1 MSDSVG
7 KMNKSCWYLYWYRLV
22 TVLGKDAPSFDGNEN
37 HQSADGRIKKNP
49 ENQSEWWWRRVC
61 FTEMQQ
67 RCSALCATPT
77 CLSACLTTSRRIS
90 SHIRTREWLSSWT
103 VWVAPETWCPRGVGV
118 GSRSGERRCQS
129 MVSVHTARHCCVQ
142 SRAWEWLLMT
152 VRMLSRSVCP
162 SMDTPPV
169 MQNNVTGSTFS
180 TASPH
185 PFTTV
190 TCAQA
195 EPEAHLGT
203 CGGPDNYNTGIL
215 ITLVP

>member
-1 MSDSVG
+1 MLISILIQTGHRVRKGCPIVWWKWESSVCRRQ
-7 KMNKSCWYLYWYRLV
+7 NKEKPWKSKWMMVKTSLFYWNAA
-22 TVLGKDAPSFDGNEN
+22 TVLS
-37 HQSADGRIKKNP
+37 
-49 ENQSEWWWRRVC
+49 
-61 FTEMQQ
+61 T
-67 RCSALCATPT
+67 LCDPT

-169 MQNNVTGSTFS
+169 MQNNVTGSMFS